1 MNDSKK
7 IGILNVSAV
16 TFIDIFYELGQ
27 NRTSH
32 TLYHTHSRN

>member
-1 MNDSKK
+1 MNAGKK

-16 TFIDIFYELGQ
+16 TLTDIFYELGQ

-32 TLYHTHSRN
+32 TLYHTHPQN